1 MRWGASVVAVMRLI
15 EFSING
21 HKPVKRRV
29 RKIKAGGFF
38 YDFVFS
44 SKVESKKPAPPERF
58 PEAEVDGHC
67 NAAYQRRGY
76 LAGFNR
82 NHG

>member
-1 MRWGASVVAVMRLI
+1 MRSAVMRPI
-15 EFSING
+15 GFSIDG

-38 YDFVFS
+38 YDFVSS

-67 NAAYQRRGY
+67 NAVYQRRGY
-76 LAGFNR
+76 LAGFNWS
-82 NHG
+82 HG